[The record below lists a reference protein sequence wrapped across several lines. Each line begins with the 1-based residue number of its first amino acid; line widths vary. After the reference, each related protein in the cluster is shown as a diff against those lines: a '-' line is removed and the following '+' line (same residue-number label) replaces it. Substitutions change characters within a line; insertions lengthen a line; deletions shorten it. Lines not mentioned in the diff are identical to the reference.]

1 MEQRLSAARPIFLN
15 GLEDRLNV
23 QAGFRRD
30 LTLDRLP
37 HSAVLQLAARSFY
50 RLYVN
55 GTLVMHGPART
66 AHGRLRVEELDLLPW
81 LRQGENALAVELT
94 ASVGCLGGYSNDCTA
109 ESSMLLAQL
118 DLDGETVLATDADWD
133 AVRLTQRVEYSDK
146 MSHCR
151 QNSEIYHL
159 DEDYTAWRT
168 ARPGDG
174 SLKTLQWEKAAICA
188 APRPQLLTRP
198 MPYPSLEKQGNA
210 ALLAVYGTRID
221 STIPCEGPW
230 FAEAMYPDY
239 YKKIAEH
246 PLLDYVRA
254 AEGECHAL
262 AHRMADGVCFTDVP
276 AGEDPAALFDLG
288 ALRLGFIGFT
298 VTCAQP
304 GVLDIVHLEYLHEKK
319 TDCLDGANPV
329 TRLYLPAG
337 TWSFLTM
344 EPALV
349 RYLEFYF
356 RGCGSCSVTDIHV
369 REYCYPARPHASF
382 RCDDEDINRIFEAA
396 CLTLR
401 LNTLDIFMDCPE
413 RERGGWL
420 CDSLWTS
427 RGAAL
432 LLDDLSVERAF
443 LENFLLAPY
452 GDGIGSANNF
462 FPEVYPGSKKPG
474 APSITTWSF
483 WLMLELAE
491 YVERSGD
498 LDLALTHEKRVRDF
512 VDGSRRYI
520 GSSGLLQ
527 DMPFIFVDWSQS
539 NDFENTQPVSTAANA
554 LYAFMLQRLAQLYHE
569 PEWDALG
576 KKMRGILRAALAGEN
591 GEKMGSISLLPD
603 SLSVE
608 PDGSLKGKSCFSESC
623 QYTALWAHLF
633 EKDEVPQLARN
644 VVRCM
649 GTAPLAA
656 PNTSVGPAQLFIGL
670 CIRMDLLAQW
680 GEKKALL
687 REMRAIYLPQLRDGP
702 GTLWEVRNPVNS
714 SRCHGFN
721 AHAGVHLLRDFLGI
735 DIPKVFD
742 LDTRRTLTPQEQQIS
757 AQRPA
762 DLCGLEWMR
771 GAVETAGG
779 LVTRE
784 IFAE

>member
-1 MEQRLSAARPIFLN
+1 MEQWLNAARPIFLN
-15 GLEDRLNV
+15 GLENRLNV

-30 LTLDRLP
+30 LILDRLP

-66 AHGRLRVEELDLLPW
+66 AHGYLRVEELDLLPY
-81 LRQGENALAVELT
+81 LRQGKNALAVELT

-118 DLDGETVLATDADWD
+118 LLDGETVLATDADWD

-168 ARPGDG
+168 ALPGGG
-174 SLKTLQWEKAAICA
+174 SLKTLQWEKAAVCA
-188 APRPQLLTRP
+188 APRPQLLSRP
-198 MPYPSLEKQGNA
+198 MPYPSLEKQGDA
-210 ALLAVYGTRID
+210 ALIAMYGTHID
-221 STIPCEGPW
+221 GTIPCEGPW

-239 YKKIAEH
+239 YKNVAEH
-246 PLLDYVRA
+246 PLLDYVRTV
-254 AEGECHAL
+254 EGECHAA
-262 AHRMADGVCFTDVP
+262 AHRTADGVSFADAP

-288 ALRLGFIGFT
+288 ALRLGFVGFT
-298 VTCAQP
+298 VTCTQP
-304 GVLDIVHLEYLHEKK
+304 GVLDIAHLEYLHEKK

-356 RGCGSCSVTDIHV
+356 RGCGECSVTDIHV
-369 REYCYPARPHASF
+369 REYCYPTLPHAAF
-382 RCDDEDINRIFEAA
+382 RCEDEDINRIFEAA
-396 CLTLR
+396 YRTLR

-432 LLDDLSVERAF
+432 LLGDLSVERAF

-452 GDGIGSANNF
+452 GDGVGSANNF
-462 FPEVYPGSKKPG
+462 FPEVYPGAKKPG

-483 WLMLELAE
+483 WLMLELVE

-498 LDLALTHEKRVRDF
+498 LAFALAHEKRVRDF

-539 NDFENTQPVSTAANA
+539 NNFENTQPVSTAANA

-569 PEWDALG
+569 PEWDTLG

-591 GEKMGSISLLPD
+591 GEKPGSLALLPD

-608 PDGSLKGKSCFSESC
+608 PDGSLKGKNYFSESC

-633 EKDEVPQLARN
+633 EKDEVPQLVRN

-656 PNTSVGPAQLFIGL
+656 PNTSVGSAQLFIGL

-687 REMRAIYLPQLRDGP
+687 REMRAIYLPQLKDGP

-735 DIPKVFD
+735 GIPQVFD
-742 LDTRRTLTPQEQQIS
+742 LDARRTLTPQEQRAS

-784 IFAE
+784 IFAD